1 MGYFSQKIIT
11 VLVGAGVLVQI
22 KFVARTKR
30 AAVAGAGNHVMQGL
44 FFFHAKFGDGIAFGF
59 LGMDTGIIIDFI
71 FCVAA
76 DFGDGLDIGHQGAVG
91 SLKIIVGKS
100 VLAGT
105 QFLLG
110 APAFHNVFLQEGAA
124 GSVVEA
130 HFMLYG
136 TVLVNLRFVGEY
148 QLVAVLIVLKEIE
161 NAIFLHQASD
171 KIVGSLAVLD
181 DVFALGV
188 TALSAVLK
196 ILEAVVLE
204 DFFDDFGNSL
214 ILKNLAIGGTRQEPQ
229 PRNDFRTLTSEPI
242 VTAQTGE
249 PAHVSIP
256 GSLVVAR
263 IVNL

>member
-1 MGYFSQKIIT
+1 M
-11 VLVGAGVLVQI
+11 V
-22 KFVARTKR
+22 
-30 AAVAGAGNHVMQGL
+30 QGL
-44 FFFHAKFGDGIAFGF
+44 FFLHAKFGDRVAFGF
-59 LGMDTGIIIDFI
+59 LGVDTGIIIDFI
-71 FCVAA
+71 FGVATY
-76 DFGDGLDIGHQGAVG
+76 FGNGLDIGHQGTVG
-91 SLKIIVGKS
+91 SLKVIVGKS
-100 VLAGT
+100 VLAWT

-136 TVLVNLRFVGEY
+136 TVFVDLRFVGEY

-181 DVFALGV
+181 NVFALGV

-204 DFFDDFGNSL
+204 
-214 ILKNLAIGGTRQEPQ
+214 AQGTI
-229 PRNDFRTLTSEPI
+229 S
-242 VTAQTGE
+242 
-249 PAHVSIP
+249 
-256 GSLVVAR
+256 AR
-263 IVNL
+263 